1 MRPGQHIPFLP
12 TPLPAVRG
20 GAEPLVIIR
29 FSGLL
34 TVLALIAGIAAGAS
48 AQSAM
53 STPVPPK
60 LKVRYDCSG
69 LKLVA
74 YYDNKKAH
82 VSFIYGDK
90 HYQLPQVTAASGARY
105 VGKGLEWWEK
115 GTTATLSSVPAGA
128 TTGDTVLATCTA
140 AK

>member
-1 MRPGQHIPFLP
+1 M
-12 TPLPAVRG
+12 
-20 GAEPLVIIR
+20 IIR
-29 FSGLL
+29 ISGLL
-34 TVLALIAGIAAGAS
+34 TVLALIAGLAAGAS

-53 STPVPPK
+53 SSPVPAK
-60 LKVRYDCSG
+60 QKVRYDCSG
-69 LKLVA
+69 LKVIA

-90 HYQLPQVTAASGARY
+90 HYQLPQVTAASGVRY

-115 GTTATLSSVPAGA
+115 GTSATLSSVPAGA
-128 TTGDTVLATCTA
+128 SAGDTVLANCTV